1 MSARPF
7 LLDPQSL
14 AAQVSAATYERGL
27 AVLRNQQVLRCDLSG
42 ANSQDWTIAGL
53 VNGSGREIYEV
64 VVEVETSLDGRITS
78 FNGDC
83 SCPVSQD
90 CKHSVALT
98 LRAAYKSGGIRAA
111 SASAPASS
119 PAAPAASLSV
129 ITKNSSAAQTLAAI
143 EAQIAA
149 LVKSQK
155 QKQEQE
161 SVDPRVKEAQQAQQR
176 VTQWLDLFDAPAPGD
191 TPAPVNPR
199 SGQTAPVD
207 CLIYLI
213 SAVQRGPHQVLQL
226 AYGWSRQLRNGSWG
240 KLMANRYNQPTAAT
254 GPDTEIVRL
263 IEGMS
268 PRSYYSAGQAQ
279 AVLAGATG
287 LLALQL
293 AAASGR
299 LFAASDDRTPGP
311 NLRLGPARTLHWR
324 WSKAGGTRGK
334 GNDTTQTASLADPLW
349 SLLPRVADSGGV
361 GEGAE
366 VDAVAADNKIDS
378 EVDTEVG
385 SANLS
390 GATTIA
396 TDLPCFHNSPP
407 LYLDARA
414 GLCGPVSMPGL
425 SSEHL
430 ALLLNSPPIPQS
442 AFAAHETTWLRRLA
456 GLPLPPMMKAP
467 EVMQGITPTARLH
480 IAPVAEHERSQL
492 GPLRATLRFDYGG
505 HAFYAAHAQSPVLIE
520 AEASTDPATAT
531 RKDGKSEKAS
541 ESGGFDTTLKQ
552 RFMLHRDLP
561 AEHSAQAVLR
571 ALGLTGN
578 ASGQFHLAAP
588 APGEQSAW
596 LAWAD
601 DDFTPLREAGFT
613 LSVEPSL
620 HDWIARADALDVQM
634 DSGHAG
640 GDEADEAR
648 SPWFDLSLGMSI
660 NGERHNILPLLPAL
674 LAQLAARNPD
684 AASNDGSSVD
694 DPRPLALPTYV
705 YLPQAGGKYLRL
717 PTAPLAPW
725 LQALLDLVG
734 ERGGQFGGDT
744 LRLTRLEALRVG
756 ASLGEGA
763 HWQGAD
769 SLKLMVQQL
778 AGHSALPAVAL
789 PTGLMA
795 TLRPYQQQ
803 GLEWLQFLRTHDLA
817 GILADDMGL
826 GKTLQTLAHILVEKQ
841 AGRLTRPVLII
852 APVSV
857 IGNWQREAS
866 RFTPEL
872 TALVLHGSERHE
884 AALEMARYDLIIAPY
899 SLLQRDRERWLQQ
912 AWHLVVLDEA
922 QNIKNANTHAAQVA
936 GELNT
941 RHRLCLSGTPMENHL
956 GELWSLFHFLMP
968 GFLSSQARFK
978 ALFRTPIERQGNS
991 ERLDQLRRRVT
1002 PFMLRRAKAD
1012 VASDLPAK
1020 QVAIST
1026 VTLEGKQADL
1036 YETIRLTTEKA
1047 VREALASKGLAKSQ
1061 IQVLDAL
1068 LKLRQVCCDPRL
1080 VPLAAAKKVT
1090 QSAKLELLM
1099 EMLPELLAEGRRVLL
1114 FSQFTSM
1121 LSLIEEELVQRGIE
1135 WVKLTGQSQ
1144 KRDALIERFTSGAV
1158 PLFLISLKAGGVGLN
1173 LTQADTV
1180 IHYDPWWNP
1189 AVENQATDRAHRIGQ
1204 SKHVFVYKLVAAGTI
1219 EERMLALQERK
1230 AALADSLYS
1239 ASAAR
1244 KQPLFTEG
1252 DLAELLRPLGS

>member
-1 MSARPF
+1 MSARAF

-27 AVLRNQQVLRCDLSG
+27 SVLRSQLVLRCELTG
-42 ANSQDWTIAGL
+42 ASSQEWTITGL
-53 VNGSGREIYEV
+53 VHGSGRETYEV
-64 VVEVETSLDGRITS
+64 VVEVETSPEGRITFFS
-78 FNGDC
+78 GDC

-98 LRAAYKSGGIRAA
+98 LKAAYKSGGIRAA

-119 PAAPAASLSV
+119 PAAPAASLPV
-129 ITKNSSAAQTLAAI
+129 ITKSSSAAQTLAAI

-149 LVKSQK
+149 LLKSQK
-155 QKQEQE
+155 QKQE

-199 SGQTAPVD
+199 SGQTAAVD
-207 CLIYLI
+207 CLIYLL

-240 KLMANRYNQPTAAT
+240 KLKANRYSQRVVSDAQ
-254 GPDTEIVRL
+254 DTEIVRL
-263 IEGMS
+263 IDGLS
-268 PRSYYSAGQAQ
+268 PRSYYSPPQPQ
-279 AVLAGATG
+279 AVLAGASG

-299 LFAASDDRTPGP
+299 LFAVSVDRTPGP

-324 WSKAGGTRGK
+324 WSKADGIKAGS
-334 GNDTTQTASLADPLW
+334 QADPVW
-349 SLLPRVADSGGV
+349 SLLPRVAGVADADS
-361 GEGAE
+361 ANH
-366 VDAVAADNKIDS
+366 VDADADASSAA
-378 EVDTEVG
+378 TG
-385 SANLS
+385 
-390 GATTIA
+390 
-396 TDLPCFHNSPP
+396 LPCFHNTPP

-414 GLCGPVSMPGL
+414 GLCGPVSMPGV

-456 GLPLPPMMKAP
+456 GLPLPPMIKAP

-492 GPLRATLRFDYGG
+492 GPLRASLRFDYGG
-505 HAFYAAHAQSPVLIE
+505 HHFYAAHAQSPVLIE
-520 AEASTDPATAT
+520 AKASTDPATAT
-531 RKDGKSEKAS
+531 RKDGKSEKSGKAS
-541 ESGGFDTTLKQ
+541 KAGGVETSLKQ

-561 AEHSAQAVLR
+561 AEQRAQATLR

-601 DDFTPLREAGFT
+601 NDFTPLREAGFT
-613 LSVEPSL
+613 VSVEPSL

-634 DSGHAG
+634 DSGHG
-640 GDEADEAR
+640 GDGDGDESGEAR

-674 LAQLAARNPD
+674 LAQLAASNPD
-684 AASNDGSSVD
+684 AGSSEGMGAD
-694 DPRPLALPTYV
+694 DPRPLTLPPYV

-744 LRLTRLEALRVG
+744 LRLSRLEALRVG

-769 SLKLMVQQL
+769 SLRLMVQQL

-872 TALVLHGSERHE
+872 KALVLHGSERHE
-884 AALEMARYDLIIAPY
+884 AALEIANYELIIAPY

-968 GFLSSQARFK
+968 GFLGSQARFK
-978 ALFRTPIERQGNS
+978 ELFRTPIEKQGNS

-1012 VASDLPAK
+1012 VAGDLPAK

-1026 VTLEGKQADL
+1026 VALEGKQADL

-1121 LSLIEEELVQRGIE
+1121 LSLIEEELVKRGIE

>member
-1 MSARPF
+1 MSARAF

-27 AVLRNQQVLRCDLSG
+27 SVLRNQLVLRCELTG
-42 ANSQDWTIAGL
+42 ASSQEWTITGL
-53 VNGSGREIYEV
+53 VHGSGRETYEV
-64 VVEVETSLDGRITS
+64 VVEVETSPEGRITFFS
-78 FNGDC
+78 GDC

-111 SASAPASS
+111 SASASALS
-119 PAAPAASLSV
+119 PAAPAPSLPV
-129 ITKNSSAAQTLAAI
+129 ITKNSSPAQTLAAI

-207 CLIYLI
+207 CLIYLLG
-213 SAVQRGPHQVLQL
+213 AVQRGPHQVLQL
-226 AYGWSRQLRNGSWG
+226 GYGWSRQLRNGSWG
-240 KLMANRYNQPTAAT
+240 KLKANRYNQPTAAT

-263 IEGMS
+263 IDGLS
-268 PRSYYSAGQAQ
+268 PRSYYSPPQPQ
-279 AVLAGATG
+279 AVLAGASG

-299 LFAASDDRTPGP
+299 LFAASEDRTPGQ

-324 WSKAGGTRGK
+324 WSKAGGTRG
-334 GNDTTQTASLADPLW
+334 NISARAASLADPLW

-378 EVDTEVG
+378 EVDTEVA

-390 GATTIA
+390 GAATTA
-396 TDLPCFHNSPP
+396 TDLPCFHNTPP

-456 GLPLPPMMKAP
+456 GLPLPPMIKAP

-480 IAPVAEHERSQL
+480 IAPVAEHGLSQL

-505 HAFYAAHAQSPVLIE
+505 HHFYASHAQSPVLIE

-531 RKDGKSEKAS
+531 RKDGKSGKVAQA
-541 ESGGFDTTLKQ
+541 GGFETSRKQ
-552 RFMLHRDLP
+552 RFMLHRDWP
-561 AEHSAQAVLR
+561 AEHSAQAALR

-588 APGEQSAW
+588 APGQQSAW

-601 DDFTPLREAGFT
+601 DDFTPLRAAGFT
-613 LSVEPSL
+613 VSVEPSL

-634 DSGHAG
+634 DSGHVG

-674 LAQLAARNPD
+674 LAQLAASNPD
-684 AASNDGSSVD
+684 AGSSEGSGVD
-694 DPRPLALPTYV
+694 DPRPLTLPPYV

-872 TALVLHGSERHE
+872 KALVLHGAERHE
-884 AALEMARYDLIIAPY
+884 AALEIANFDLIIAPY

-968 GFLSSQARFK
+968 GFLGSQARFK
-978 ALFRTPIERQGNS
+978 ELFRTPIEKQGNS

-1012 VASDLPAK
+1012 VAGDLPAK
-1020 QVAIST
+1020 QVSIST
-1026 VTLEGKQADL
+1026 VALEGKQADL

-1047 VREALASKGLAKSQ
+1047 VRDALASKGLAKSQ

-1080 VPLAAAKKVT
+1080 VPLVAAKKVT

-1099 EMLPELLAEGRRVLL
+1099 EMLPELLAEGRKVLL

-1121 LSLIEEELVQRGIE
+1121 LSLIEEELVKRGIE